1 MIEITDKDI
10 TAAKRLIKEELC
22 RILPNSACIIDER
35 VTPIGS
41 KLDNK
46 KELLAFEVRL
56 NTPAY
61 YTPLMIFRMRCDDYS
76 SMVSSVTIDRCLA
89 LHRLKSIEFE
99 PIESDLSILDCAIKF
114 IDCIQD
120 NKSRID
126 ELVYDKNYW
135 QGVWGTY
142 D

>member
-1 MIEITDKDI
+1 MIEITNKDI
-10 TAAKRLIKEELC
+10 IAAKALIKKELC
-22 RILPNSACIIDER
+22 RILPNSAYIIDER

-61 YTPLMIFRMRCDDYS
+61 YTPLMMFRMRCDDYR
-76 SMVSSVTIDRCLA
+76 VTIDRCLA
-89 LHRLKSIEFE
+89 LHRLKSIDFE

-114 IDCIQD
+114 IDYIQD

-135 QGVWGTY
+135 HSVFVMQ
-142 D
+142 